1 MLDNIYSPY
10 LTDEDLTNIVR
21 SWVKS
26 AGGVRKAARVLG
38 IHPGDISHLL
48 QGTRGPSPALLKSL
62 GYERVTY
69 YVRKTE

>member
-10 LTDEDLTNIVR
+10 LTDEDLTRIVR
-21 SWVKS
+21 GQVET
-26 AGGVRKAARVLG
+26 AGGVRKAAYILG

-48 QGTRGPSPALLKSL
+48 SGKRGPSPALLKSL

-69 YVRKTE
+69 YVRQA